1 MLDSIAVHWLLA
13 IDKRL
18 IGIVKTEFAADLKT
32 KRLCQMIKQIAPNVD
47 DLLTRYGHQDSINS
61 VAATCTPSAVNL
73 PKSTPPSED
82 TTIDMI
88 INRIERLEKTQQPR
102 RSQTNRF
109 KSRNKF
115 TENCVHC
122 SFLNKQLGTTFN
134 TKHDGETC
142 TRKKVSISV
151 INSLDENADM
161 GVISQDSDT
170 YEGEKNISPDKNSTD
185 ILQSFKMEEKDQ
197 IRVQNN
203 SDCCANVVH
212 PINVKSTQLT
222 ANDFS
227 ELKQDKNIQKWS
239 DVSPSKDS
247 SIHGHSG
254 TKTNSSPDE
263 ISSFLASVHRLSSS
277 NYSWNSILKS
287 KSPRMKC
294 TLKNTPVTT
303 LVDSGAEVNVMDGNV
318 GDTNY
323 RYRLIGIFRKIG
335 IGIGMLSNH
344 ENRYRYR

>member
-1 MLDSIAVHWLLA
+1 MSRLPQETYRNFFNRLVGFVRQHLPDKQYSAEGVTSPNTGEKLTIGLLDSIAVHWLLA

-122 SFLNKQLGTTFN
+122 SFLNKQLETTFN
-134 TKHDGETC
+134 
-142 TRKKVSISV
+142 
-151 INSLDENADM
+151 N
-161 GVISQDSDT
+161 
-170 YEGEKNISPDKNSTD
+170 
-185 ILQSFKMEEKDQ
+185 F
-197 IRVQNN
+197 
-203 SDCCANVVH
+203 
-212 PINVKSTQLT
+212 
-222 ANDFS
+222 
-227 ELKQDKNIQKWS
+227 
-239 DVSPSKDS
+239 
-247 SIHGHSG
+247 
-254 TKTNSSPDE
+254 
-263 ISSFLASVHRLSSS
+263 
-277 NYSWNSILKS
+277 
-287 KSPRMKC
+287 
-294 TLKNTPVTT
+294 
-303 LVDSGAEVNVMDGNV
+303 
-318 GDTNY
+318 
-323 RYRLIGIFRKIG
+323 
-335 IGIGMLSNH
+335 
-344 ENRYRYR
+344 